1 MAVFKHGNE
10 GTFFQKENFF
20 FRKAWFLA
28 QFHGDSEGAFSVSS
42 FFQRNSGGF
51 CRFSDCIWGGKKNPK
66 NSGAFC
72 LFQMNRWRGQF
83 FVRGI
88 PQKFFGVFVSYRT
101 WWWGDFFE
109 IKKLCLG
116 PALYVKQFLLANNL
130 QTICEFE
137 KSPLTYTLQN
147 AKKPRIFLE
156 RLSKKPSHWKVRNK
170 SFSHTLQKSPSIY
183 PFKNGHLPRNSFGKF
198 SKKFSHLYG
207 LNLTIITHASKSPLI
222 YSLKIGKNPRNFFE
236 KIPVQKMSSHIQPEK
251 WPFAPKKDQQKLL
264 HI

>member
-1 MAVFKHGNE
+1 MIFWK
-10 GTFFQKENFF
+10 
-20 FRKAWFLA
+20 
-28 QFHGDSEGAFSVSS
+28 
-42 FFQRNSGGF
+42 
-51 CRFSDCIWGGKKNPK
+51 
-66 NSGAFC
+66 
-72 LFQMNRWRGQF
+72 
-83 FVRGI
+83 
-88 PQKFFGVFVSYRT
+88 
-101 WWWGDFFE
+101 
-109 IKKLCLG
+109 
-116 PALYVKQFLLANNL
+116 FLLANNL

-170 SFSHTLQKSPSIY
+170 AFSHTFQKSPSIY

>member
-10 GTFFQKENFF
+10 GTFFQKEKIF

-116 PALYVKQFLLANNL
+116 PALYVKQFLLIFFRGKRPFFRLYMRGHFLDWYFFEDIPGQMADFKSVYEGTFWRACDNRQI
-130 QTICEFE
+130 QTI
-137 KSPLTYTLQN
+137 
-147 AKKPRIFLE
+147 
-156 RLSKKPSHWKVRNK
+156 
-170 SFSHTLQKSPSIY
+170 
-183 PFKNGHLPRNSFGKF
+183 
-198 SKKFSHLYG
+198 
-207 LNLTIITHASKSPLI
+207 
-222 YSLKIGKNPRNFFE
+222 
-236 KIPVQKMSSHIQPEK
+236 
-251 WPFAPKKDQQKLL
+251 
-264 HI
+264 